1 MNEKNHYFYA
11 MRVLLIMM
19 LFFLSL
25 SISGQENQYRIKDD
39 KRAAKV
45 DFELFNNLIILP
57 VEVNGVELKFLLD
70 SGVDKTILF
79 SFEEVDS
86 LMLKNSSFI
95 KVKGLG
101 SKEKYSAYRST
112 GNQVRI
118 KDVINS
124 KADIYVVFDQEN
136 YLTSSIG
143 TVING
148 VIGYDLLKD
157 LILRLN
163 YQQKNL
169 KFYTPSRFHR
179 PLWFFNEQAI
189 SLINNK
195 PHIQASYKDDKLG
208 MEQGSFLIDTGSS
221 DAVWLYKKED
231 MELPSKKF
239 RDNLGFGF
247 RGIITGY
254 RSKVDRFELADH
266 IFEDANVSFPDLDEL
281 MSNRV
286 GSIGNNIL
294 RRFRVFLSYPDNRI
308 YLKSNSSLND
318 DFNYD
323 KSGLLLRY
331 DGLSIIEKKIPVNV
345 SVRTS
350 GNKDYGSADKE
361 ENLKTI
367 YEIKKKVKVAEV
379 RKGSPAQQAGII
391 SGDIIVRLQG
401 KTINSYDLKEIREI
415 LSSEEGMSIN
425 MSINRKGEIIELNF
439 KLKDRLH

>member
-1 MNEKNHYFYA
+1 MNKNHYFYS

-19 LFFLSL
+19 LFLLPLSV
-25 SISGQENQYRIKDD
+25 SGQEGQYLIQDD
-39 KRAAKV
+39 KRATKV

-86 LMLKNSSFI
+86 LMLKNSAYI
-95 KVKGLG
+95 KVKGLEG
-101 SKEKYSAYRST
+101 KESYSAYRSR

-118 KDVINS
+118 KDVINP

-157 LILRLN
+157 LILRIN

-169 KFYTPSRFHR
+169 KFYTPSRFKR
-179 PLWFFNEQAI
+179 PLWFFNEHAI

-195 PHIQASYKDDKLG
+195 PHIQASYIDEELG
-208 MEQGSFLIDTGSS
+208 MEQGNFLIDVGSS

-231 MELPSKKF
+231 MKLPSNKF

-254 RSKVDRFELADH
+254 RSKVDRFELGDY
-266 IFEDANVSFPDLDEL
+266 IFEKANVSFPDLDEL
-281 MSNRV
+281 MSYRV

-294 RRFRVFLSYPDNRI
+294 RRFRIFLNYPENRV

-318 DFNYD
+318 DFKYD

-331 DGLSIIEKKIPVNV
+331 DGLSIIEKKIPVKV

-350 GNKDYGSADKE
+350 GNKDYSSADKQ

-391 SGDIIVRLQG
+391 SKDIIVRLQG
-401 KTINSYDLKEIREI
+401 KTINSYDLKEIRKM
-415 LSSEEGMSIN
+415 LSSEEGRSIN
-425 MSINRKGEIIELNF
+425 MKINREGKLLDVEF
-439 KLKDRLH
+439 KLKDRLR

>member
-118 KDVINS
+118 KDVTNS

-231 MELPSKKF
+231 MELPSKRF

-391 SGDIIVRLQG
+391 PDDIIVRLQG

>member
-1 MNEKNHYFYA
+1 
-11 MRVLLIMM
+11 MM
-19 LFFLSL
+19 FLFLSL
-25 SISGQENQYRIKDD
+25 QLSGQKDEYRIKDD
-39 KRAAKV
+39 KRATKV
-45 DFELFNNLIILP
+45 NFELFNNLIILP

-86 LMLKNSSFI
+86 LMLKNSKFI

-101 SKEKYSAYRST
+101 NSERYSAYRSS
-112 GNQVRI
+112 GNKVRI
-118 KDVINS
+118 KDVINP
-124 KADIYVVFDQEN
+124 KADVYVVFDQEN

-157 LILRLN
+157 LVIRLN
-163 YQQKNL
+163 YQQKNM
-169 KFYTPSRFHR
+169 KFYTPSRFKR
-179 PLWFFNEQAI
+179 PLWFFNERSI

-195 PHIQASYKDDKLG
+195 PHIQASYRDEELG
-208 MEQGSFLIDTGSS
+208 SEQGRFLIDTGSS
-221 DAVWLYKKED
+221 DAVWLYRKD
-231 MELPSKKF
+231 SMELPDKKF
-239 RDNLGFGF
+239 KDNLGFGF

-254 RSKVDRFELADH
+254 RSKVDQFELAEH
-266 IFEDANVSFPDLDEL
+266 RFEDANVSFPDLEDEL
-281 MSNRV
+281 MEKRV

-308 YLKSNSSLND
+308 YLNSNSSLDD

-331 DGLSIIEKKIPVNV
+331 DGLSIIEKKVPLTV

-350 GNKDYGSADKE
+350 GDKDYGSADKE
-361 ENLKTI
+361 ENFKTI

-379 RKGSPAQQAGII
+379 RKGSPAQKAGIMPN
-391 SGDIIVRLQG
+391 DIIVRLQG
-401 KTINSYDLKEIREI
+401 KTINSYDLKEVREI
-415 LSSEEGMSIN
+415 LSNEEGTSIN
-425 MSINRKGEIIELNF
+425 MKINRKAEILNVEF

>member
-25 SISGQENQYRIKDD
+25 SISGQENQYRIKGD

-118 KDVINS
+118 KDVTNS

-231 MELPSKKF
+231 MELPSKRF

-391 SGDIIVRLQG
+391 PDDIIVRLQG

-425 MSINRKGEIIELNF
+425 MSVNRKGKIIELNF